1 MKSLYPNVVFI
12 ALFLFI
18 SKFTWSQ
25 TVSMSLDGLPV
36 KSSLTKSNIDPIYD
50 LYQLDIKRSLFN
62 KSIEKS
68 INPYAIQLTLKLGNK
83 KWNID
88 LFETEL
94 ISDYA
99 YRQMQNKGIIPPLTY
114 EGFTHKGDEVRLS
127 VNDAFL
133 YGFIVDEN
141 ETYYIEPGSYF
152 LANATEGEFAIYK
165 ASDALTISKSM
176 GMDNMA
182 CGSAHFQQ
190 QNEKNSIKQQ
200 VKDIDQKS
208 GIQKMACREVNMA
221 IASDHTM
228 FNRYGGLQGVNNH
241 NIGVMNNVQ
250 GDYDGVGSGAFD
262 VGFRIVA
269 EYSTSDPTQNPYNTT
284 GTDAGTMLG
293 EFNSWANSGGFG
305 AGVTPGLQA
314 NVSSTLGQLWTA
326 KNMSYQGSSG
336 VIGLAYYP
344 GNFHIVE
351 DYLGTNANGGAW
363 GLRVFTSHEI
373 GHNFS
378 APHDASNC
386 GNGGDFIMWPCVGVN
401 TSTWSTTS
409 INSISSNLNTRS
421 LGACGGASS
430 CDNGIRDIG
439 ELGVDC
445 GGTDC
450 PACTCDAATTF
461 KSPFSLTITFDL
473 WPEETSWD
481 IRTSTG
487 TIVHS
492 ANYFSSTDADDN
504 TTITV
509 NNLVIDPADGYIFNF
524 YDPFGDGICC
534 GQWPGVFTLTDADGR
549 TVKTDGDFGSLSSQ
563 IFCIGGDA
571 CNNGVQ
577 DEGETGVDCGGECE
591 ACVPGCTD
599 PNAIN
604 YNASANLDDGSCYS
618 CSDGVQ
624 NGNEEEVDCGGSDCI
639 PCGCTLTNLAL
650 NKPTLHSL
658 DHPTSTLGSEKAVD
672 GIIQSDYTIQFGSS
686 THNDENAWWQ
696 VDLQSVSYV
705 NEIIIHGRHDH
716 LDYRLNNFYIFY
728 SNNAITNDDINTNIN
743 DANVSYQFFSQ
754 TLTGPLTVPI
764 NGNFR
769 YFRIQLNRSW
779 FLQIAE
785 VEIMGCSDNNVVN
798 GCTDANA
805 HNYNSLATNDDGS
818 CETCTDN
825 IQNGDETGVD
835 CGGSKCS
842 GCGEPGDCTSPTN
855 LALNKPTLH
864 SLDHPR
870 NDLGSERAVDGV
882 VQSDYTIQFGSSTHN
897 DENAWWQVDLQ
908 SVSYVNE
915 IIIHGRHDHL
925 DYRLNNFYI
934 FYSNNAITNDDINT
948 NINDANVSYQFF
960 SQTLTGP
967 LTVPING
974 NFRYF
979 RIQLNRSWFLQ
990 IAEVEIMGCSDAA
1003 NRDASDLNS
1012 KTMSNL
1018 NNSKSARTKNV
1029 EYIVYPNPTQDFIYI
1044 KAPNNIRRVIVR
1056 DVNGRKVN
1064 VINSLGSKIDLGSF
1078 SPGLYLLEI
1087 ENYSGE
1093 KVQHRVVKM

>member
-1 MKSLYPNVVFI
+1 MKSLYPNVVFV

-25 TVSMSLDGLPV
+25 TVSISLDGLPV
-36 KSSLTKSNIDPIYD
+36 KLSLAKSNIDPIYD

-68 INPYAIQLTLKLGNK
+68 INPKAIQLTLKLGNK

-114 EGFTHKGDEVRLS
+114 EGFTHRGDEVRLS
-127 VNDAFL
+127 VNDGFL
-133 YGFIVDEN
+133 YGFIVDGN

-152 LANATEGEFAIYK
+152 LESAGEGEFAIYK
-165 ASDALTISKSM
+165 ASDALRIAKSM
-176 GMDNMA
+176 GIDEMS

-190 QNEKNSIKQQ
+190 ENQKNRIKQS

-262 VGFRIVA
+262 IGFRIVA
-269 EYSTSDPTQNPYNTT
+269 EYSTSDPNQNPYNTT

-314 NVSSTLGQLWTA
+314 NVSNTIGQLWTA
-326 KNMSYQGSSG
+326 KSMSYQGSSG
-336 VIGLAYYP
+336 VIGLAHTP

-363 GLRVFTSHEI
+363 GLRVLTSHEM

-378 APHDASNC
+378 APHDASDC

-401 TSTWSTTS
+401 TTTWSTTS
-409 INSISSNLNTRS
+409 INSISSNLNSRQ
-421 LGACGGASS
+421 LGACGGAS

-509 NNLVIDPADGYIFNF
+509 SNLVIDPGDGYIFNF
-524 YDPFGDGICC
+524 YDAFGDGICC
-534 GQWPGVFTLTDADGR
+534 GQEAGNFTLTDADGR

-563 IFCIGGDA
+563 IFCIGGDP

-591 ACVPGCTD
+591 ACISGCTD
-599 PNAIN
+599 QNAIN
-604 YNASANLDDGSCYS
+604 YDANAHINDGSCYS
-618 CSDGVQ
+618 CSDGVK
-624 NGNEEEVDCGGSDCI
+624 NGNEEEIDCGGGDCI
-639 PCGCTLTNLAL
+639 PCGCVLGNISLTGNA
-650 NKPTLHSL
+650 SQS
-658 DHPTSTLGSEKAVD
+658 STLVYSGITHGAEKAIDNNTD
-672 GIIQSDYTIQFGSS
+672 GVWQNGSLS
-686 THNDENAWWQ
+686 HTLNDVNAWWQ
-696 VDLQSVSYV
+696 IDLNSLNHVDHIKL
-705 NEIIIHGRHDH
+705 
-716 LDYRLNNFYIFY
+716 YRRSDCCYNQMANFYVLVSDQAFV
-728 SNNAITNDDINTNIN
+728 SNNLQTALNQSGVSSQYFPNEVGRPFTISINRT
-743 DANVSYQFFSQ
+743 A
-754 TLTGPLTVPI
+754 
-764 NGNFR
+764 R
-769 YFRIQLNRSW
+769 YIRIQLNKTDYLS
-779 FLQIAE
+779 LSE
-785 VEIMGCSDNNVVN
+785 VEIIGCNVN
-798 GCTDANA
+798 G
-805 HNYNSLATNDDGS
+805 
-818 CETCTDN
+818 
-825 IQNGDETGVD
+825 
-835 CGGSKCS
+835 
-842 GCGEPGDCTSPTN
+842 
-855 LALNKPTLH
+855 ALKA
-864 SLDHPR
+864 S
-870 NDLGSERAVDGV
+870 
-882 VQSDYTIQFGSSTHN
+882 
-897 DENAWWQVDLQ
+897 VDLKRISIK
-908 SVSYVNE
+908 SVVKTNE
-915 IIIHGRHDHL
+915 K
-925 DYRLNNFYI
+925 
-934 FYSNNAITNDDINT
+934 
-948 NINDANVSYQFF
+948 
-960 SQTLTGP
+960 
-967 LTVPING
+967 
-974 NFRYF
+974 
-979 RIQLNRSWFLQ
+979 IQ
-990 IAEVEIMGCSDAA
+990 I
-1003 NRDASDLNS
+1003 
-1012 KTMSNL
+1012 
-1018 NNSKSARTKNV
+1018 
-1029 EYIVYPNPTQDFIYI
+1029 YPNPADEFLHISHSLNSQLKSDIYDISGKKLIESVDDFIDISNLIQGIYFI
-1044 KAPNNIRRVIVR
+1044 KMSGSDGNIHSMTFI
-1056 DVNGRKVN
+1056 
-1064 VINSLGSKIDLGSF
+1064 KI
-1078 SPGLYLLEI
+1078 
-1087 ENYSGE
+1087 
-1093 KVQHRVVKM
+1093 

>member
-363 GLRVFTSHEI
+363 GLRVLTSHEI

-421 LGACGGASS
+421 LGACGGAS

-524 YDPFGDGICC
+524 YDAFGDGICC
-534 GQWPGVFTLTDADGR
+534 GQGPGVFTLTDADGR

-672 GIIQSDYTIQFGSS
+672 GIIQSDY
-686 THNDENAWWQ
+686 
-696 VDLQSVSYV
+696 
-705 NEIIIHGRHDH
+705 
-716 LDYRLNNFYIFY
+716 
-728 SNNAITNDDINTNIN
+728 
-743 DANVSYQFFSQ
+743 
-754 TLTGPLTVPI
+754 
-764 NGNFR
+764 
-769 YFRIQLNRSW
+769 
-779 FLQIAE
+779 
-785 VEIMGCSDNNVVN
+785 
-798 GCTDANA
+798 
-805 HNYNSLATNDDGS
+805 
-818 CETCTDN
+818 
-825 IQNGDETGVD
+825 
-835 CGGSKCS
+835 K
-842 GCGEPGDCTSPTN
+842 
-855 LALNKPTLH
+855 
-864 SLDHPR
+864 
-870 NDLGSERAVDGV
+870 
-882 VQSDYTIQFGSSTHN
+882 IQFGSSTHN